1 MPNWRNSPGGG
12 ALRGAGG
19 KDISI
24 ESQSGRKGMVVGDRD
39 ESAERHEGRNDSASV
54 QTGNAI
60 NVGHHQEKLYRED
73 LAEE

>member
-1 MPNWRNSPGGG
+1 MPNRRNSPGGG
-12 ALRGAGG
+12 ALRGARH

-24 ESQSGRKGMVVGDRD
+24 ESQSSRKGMVVGDRY

-54 QTGNAI
+54 QAGNAV
-60 NVGHHQEKLYRED
+60 NVGHHQEKLHRED